1 MSLEQWLSEGKL
13 KPHSTTRQ
21 EVGQLLEAIER
32 NIRDASIEALSP
44 DNRFTIAYQ
53 AALQLATIVLY
64 ASGYRPSAS
73 MGHHY
78 VTIQSLRFTMGK
90 QAKARV
96 QYFDHCRKMR
106 NASEYERAGVV
117 TDHGVEEL
125 LEELHAFRQD
135 VMDWLR
141 QTYSHLLDTESD

>member
-13 KPHSTTRQ
+13 KPHQTTRQ
-21 EVGQLLEAIER
+21 EVAQLLEAVER
-32 NIRDASIEALSP
+32 NIRDASIEALSA

-78 VTIQSLRFTMGK
+78 ITIQSLRFTMGS

-96 QYFDHCRKMR
+96 HYLDNCRKMR

-117 TDHGVEEL
+117 SVSGVTEL
-125 LEELHAFRQD
+125 LEELESFHQD
-135 VMDWLR
+135 VLDWLAK
-141 QTYSHLLDTESD
+141 SHPHLLT

>member
-13 KPHSTTRQ
+13 KPHQTTRQ
-21 EVGQLLEAIER
+21 EVSQLLQAVER

-53 AALQLATIVLY
+53 AALQLATILLY

-73 MGHHY
+73 IGHHY
-78 VTIQSLRFTMGK
+78 ITIQSLRFTVGGEI
-90 QAKARV
+90 KARIH
-96 QYFDHCRKMR
+96 YLDNCRKMR

-117 TDHGVEEL
+117 SGAGVTEL
-125 LEELHAFRQD
+125 LEELKVFRQD
-135 VMDWLR
+135 VLEWLAKF
-141 QTYSHLLDTESD
+141 HPDLLA